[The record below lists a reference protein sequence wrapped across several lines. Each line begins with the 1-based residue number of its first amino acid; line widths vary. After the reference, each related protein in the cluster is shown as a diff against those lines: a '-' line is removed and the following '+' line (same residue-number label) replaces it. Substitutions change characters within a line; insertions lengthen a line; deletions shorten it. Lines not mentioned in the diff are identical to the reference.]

1 MKRDIGTVQ
10 STLDADVIPAATNV
24 LQYLQKVE
32 TSEFGALFMDR
43 AGAVAFRDRAE
54 LQAFTTGITFSSS
67 GIPYRDISIVWG
79 TEEMKNS
86 VSITYTSGGSVAG
99 TAIADDFTAQAAYGI
114 MDASYATILSSPT
127 EAAALASWLVGL
139 YAQPQYRVDSLTVRL
154 EAITSG
160 QKASVLDLDL
170 GDVVRV
176 EFTPSG
182 IGAVVSQ
189 IVSIDQISHQIS
201 TDRHD
206 VTFTLSETLAAF
218 ILDDAV
224 FGVLDDDILG
234 F

>member
-1 MKRDIGTVQ
+1 
-10 STLDADVIPAATNV
+10 
-24 LQYLQKVE
+24 
-32 TSEFGALFMDR
+32 
-43 AGAVAFRDRAE
+43 
-54 LQAFTTGITFSSS
+54 
-67 GIPYRDISIVWG
+67 
-79 TEEMKNS
+79 MKNS

-160 QKASVLDLDL
+160 QKASVLDLEL

>member
-1 MKRDIGTVQ
+1 
-10 STLDADVIPAATNV
+10 LDADVIPANTNV

-54 LQAFTTGITFSSS
+54 LQAFTTGVTFSSS
-67 GIPYRDISIVWG
+67 GIPYRDIAIVWG

-86 VSITYTSGGSVAG
+86 VAITFTSGGSVAG
-99 TAIADDFTAQAAYGI
+99 TAIADDTTAQAAYGI
-114 MDASYATILSSPT
+114 MDASYATILSSPV
-127 EAAALASWLVGL
+127 EASALASWLVGL

-154 EAITSG
+154 EAISAG
-160 QKASVLDLDL
+160 NKASVLDLEL
-170 GDVVRV
+170 GDVVKV

-189 IVSIDQISHQIS
+189 IVSIDQISHEIS
-201 TDRHD
+201 IDSHD
-206 VTFTLSETLAAF
+206 VTFTLSEALAAF
-218 ILDDAV
+218 ILDDAL
-224 FGVLDDDILG
+224 FGVLDEDILG